1 MQPEAPAQPAFRD
14 PDQPLDKRVDD
25 LIARLTN
32 EEKISQMLH
41 ACAPIPRLGI
51 PAYDHWNEGL
61 HGVGR
66 NGCATVFPQVIGL
79 AATWDAALVKRLATA
94 ISDEARAKHHAALRR
109 QGETAQYQ
117 GLTFWSPNINIFRDP
132 RWGRGQETWG
142 EDPVL
147 TGALASAFVA
157 GMQGDDPHQLKTAA
171 CAKHFAVH
179 SGPEKDRHSFDAVVS
194 AHDLWDTY
202 LPAFEQ
208 LVREA
213 KVEIVMGAY
222 NRTLGEPCCASRFLL
237 IDILR
242 ERWGFSGHVVS
253 DCWALSD
260 IHNHHRVT
268 SDPVE
273 TAALALKRGCD
284 LSCGCTF
291 DLLGEALSR
300 GLIAEADLDRGL
312 ARHLRTR
319 FRLGLFD
326 PPDLG
331 PWSTLPEKVVG
342 CARHARLAYEAALRS
357 CVLLKNRA
365 GILPL
370 RTDLRSVYITGP
382 MASSFEALLGNY
394 HGVPARGVTLLE
406 GLVAALP
413 EGVRVDYRPGCLAAD
428 AKRNEL
434 QWAEFEAARCDVT
447 IACLGLTA
455 LLEGEEGDAISSGS
469 RGDREDV
476 LLPAVQLEFLKRLLD
491 RGAKVVV
498 VLTGGSAMSLG
509 DLTERVEAIL
519 WAGYPGQEGGRAV
532 ADLLLGRASPSGRLP
547 VTFYKRIRD
556 LPPFED
562 YSMRGRT
569 HRWFEGEP
577 EFPFG
582 FGLGYARV
590 RYGAARIPA
599 RVNADSALRVSVE
612 VTNEGTCAVEEV
624 VQVYLADYRMP
635 DGDMGPVPRETL
647 VAWRRIR
654 LAPGKSRR
662 VVFTIPPS
670 IRKLVTPEGA
680 RQRIPESFDV
690 VIGAASPHP
699 RAVELGAPEPVRGR
713 VAIKPVGGFAKG
725 RAVRGRA

>member
-1 MQPEAPAQPAFRD
+1 MSPAVDQPADVPAAFRD
-14 PDQPLDKRVDD
+14 PDLSLDQRVDD
-25 LIARLTN
+25 LLARLST

-41 ACAPIPRLGI
+41 ASAAVPRLGI

-66 NGCATVFPQVIGL
+66 NGRATVFPQVINL
-79 AATWDAALVKRLATA
+79 AATWDEALVKRVATA
-94 ISDEARAKHHAALRR
+94 IADEARAKHHAALRR
-109 QGETAQYQ
+109 HGATQQYQ

-157 GMQGDDPHQLKTAA
+157 GMQGDDPRHLKTAA

-202 LPAFEQ
+202 LPAFEK
-208 LVREA
+208 LVRDA

-237 IDILR
+237 IDVLR
-242 ERWGFSGHVVS
+242 ERWGFEGHVVS

-260 IHNHHRVT
+260 IHQHHRVT

-291 DLLGEALSR
+291 DLLGEALAR
-300 GLIAEADLDRGL
+300 GLITEADLDRGL
-312 ARHLRTR
+312 GRHLRTR
-319 FRLGLFD
+319 FKLGLFD
-326 PPDLG
+326 PPERVR
-331 PWSTLPEKVVG
+331 WSAIPESVIG
-342 CARHARLAYEAALRS
+342 GAAHARLAYEAALRS
-357 CVLLKNRA
+357 CVLLKNR
-365 GILPL
+365 GEILPL
-370 RTDLRSVYITGP
+370 RADLRSVYVTGP
-382 MASSFEALLGNY
+382 MASSLEALLGNY
-394 HGVPARGVTLLE
+394 HGLPGRGVTLLE
-406 GLVAALP
+406 GLVSALP

-447 IACLGLTA
+447 IVCLGLTA
-455 LLEGEEGDAISSGS
+455 LLEGEEGDAISSGT
-469 RGDREDV
+469 RGDRDDV
-476 LLPAVQLEFLKRLLD
+476 RLPAVQMEFLRHLLD

-498 VLTGGSAMSLG
+498 VLTGGSAISLG
-509 DLTERVEAIL
+509 ELAERVEAIL
-519 WAGYPGQEGGRAV
+519 WVGYPGQEGGRAV
-532 ADLLLGRASPSGRLP
+532 ADLLIGRASPSGRLP
-547 VTFYKRIRD
+547 VTFYRRIED
-556 LPPFED
+556 LPPFDD

-582 FGLGYARV
+582 FGLGYGRV
-590 RYGAARIPA
+590 EYGAARIPA
-599 RVNADSALRVSVE
+599 RARAEAALRLSVTVKNTSE
-612 VTNEGTCAVEEV
+612 RVIEEV
-624 VQVYLADYRMP
+624 VQVYLTGYIMP
-635 DGDMGPVPRETL
+635 TGDIGPVPRETL
-647 VAWRRIR
+647 AAWRRVK
-654 LAPGKSRR
+654 LAPGKPRR
-662 VVFTIPPS
+662 VVFILEPG
-670 IRKLVTPEGA
+670 ILKLVTNSGVRSRVPASFEVVVGGA
-680 RQRIPESFDV
+680 ST
-690 VIGAASPHP
+690 HP
-699 RAVELGAPEPVRGR
+699 RSVELGAPEPVRGR
-713 VAIKPVGGFAKG
+713 VTVKAGGGSAKG
-725 RAVRGRA
+725 